1 MLRRPPR
8 STRTD
13 TLFPYTTLFRSLSVR
28 IPVAIQGGEARRGQG
43 FVDGCPA
50 FYPGIAFRGASGEGR
65 KFGREVRI
73 DQAGITRPR
82 TVMQKAAYDFDAL
95 FAQQPKQRIRPT
107 KVEFE
112 IGRASC
118 RDRVCKY
125 VYISVV
131 DEFLKKQ
138 TKQTTKENH
147 QK

>member
-82 TVMQKAAYDFDAL
+82 TVMKKAAYEFDAL
-95 FAQQPKQRIRPT
+95 FEHKPKPGIRLT
-107 KVEFE
+107 KVELVGMQGADTFPTVR
-112 IGRASC
+112 IGE
-118 RDRVCKY
+118 Y
-125 VYISVV
+125 
-131 DEFLKKQ
+131 F
-138 TKQTTKENH
+138 N
-147 QK
+147 

>member
-82 TVMQKAAYDFDAL
+82 TVMQKER
-95 FAQQPKQRIRPT
+95 K
-107 KVEFE
+107 
-112 IGRASC
+112 
-118 RDRVCKY
+118 
-125 VYISVV
+125 SVV
-131 DEFLKKQ
+131 SGTRVSVRVDHGGRRIIKKKN
-138 TKQTTKENH
+138 T
-147 QK
+147 